1 MGGKTPVPS
10 SGKRTAPT
18 MDHNLTG
25 LRRLL
30 AAELPLEAIGP
41 AQRDAVRRALRAGDP
56 DRLRAVTRAV
66 VAELLRSGRLL
77 RVAVEGGPGQVA
89 GPFVLVPGTRRL
101 VDLGPLGGEAPW
113 PAGPPAPPAPAAEA
127 EPPALAEVAGLLG
140 AMEYAQDL
148 ETADLRATD
157 KNSILA
163 GALRLVARFVPQF
176 DLNLQLPAGES
187 VPEDADRLFALEPSA
202 RATGWQALRPTGH
215 SVWIPDAAE
224 LPAEVRRRHAERLGA
239 PADCG
244 AAVPLW
250 EAARQGEGPEP
261 PDEAGLLYLSASGA
275 WGREPLLHLAER
287 LARFVARRWQSQRDV
302 NLRIHRDGLTGV
314 FNRAFFD
321 SQFPLE
327 LERARRAQGPLTLV
341 LADLD
346 HFKAVNDRYGHPA
359 GDRVLR
365 MMARRLQEALRR
377 IDHVCRVGGEEFA
390 LILTDTPAEAAHEV
404 VSRLLEADYTETVT
418 EDGQRIPLRVTF
430 SAGAVTFPGAGLDP
444 FELYRKADA
453 MLYLS
458 KDLGRDQCHFW
469 DNDGQHLRLVPRPR

>member
-1 MGGKTPVPS
+1 MNPVS
-10 SGKRTAPT
+10 SPGKRTAPT

-41 AQRDAVRRALRAGDP
+41 AQRDAVRRALRSGERA
-56 DRLRAVTRAV
+56 RLRAVGRAV

-77 RVAVEGGPGQVA
+77 RVAVEGAPGQA
-89 GPFVLVPGTRRL
+89 GGPYALVTGSRQL
-101 VDLGPLGGEAPW
+101 VDLGPLGVDAPL
-113 PAGPPAPPAPAAEA
+113 PPGPPALTPPVGGQGSG
-127 EPPALAEVAGLLG
+127 LAEVAGLLG

-148 ETADLRATD
+148 ETADPRATD
-157 KNSILA
+157 KGSILA

-187 VPEDADRLFALEPSA
+187 APDDADRLGALEGSA
-202 RATGWQALRPTGH
+202 LAAGWQSLRPAGH
-215 SVWIPDAAE
+215 SVWIPDAAD
-224 LPAEVRRRHAERLGA
+224 LPAEVRRRHARRRGA
-239 PADCG
+239 EPDCA

-250 EAARQGEGPEP
+250 EPTRQGEGPLP
-261 PDEAGLLYLSASGA
+261 PDEAGLLYLSATGE
-275 WGREPLLHLAER
+275 WGRETPLHLAER
-287 LARFVARRWQSQRDV
+287 LSRFVTRRWQSQRDV

-341 LADLD
+341 IADLD

-365 MMARRLQEALRR
+365 MLARRLQEELRR

-404 VSRLLEADYTETVT
+404 VGRLLDADYTEVVA

-469 DNDGQHLRLVPRPR
+469 DNDGQHLRLVPRSR

>member
-1 MGGKTPVPS
+1 MDS
-10 SGKRTAPT
+10 SLTA
-18 MDHNLTG
+18 

-41 AQRDAVRRALRAGDP
+41 DQRDAVRRALRAGDGA
-56 DRLRAVTRAV
+56 RLKAVARAAV
-66 VAELLRSGRLL
+66 GELLRSGRLL
-77 RVAVEGGPGQVA
+77 RVAVEAAPGPA
-89 GPFVLVPGTRRL
+89 SGPFVLVPGANRL
-101 VDLGPLGGEAPW
+101 IDLACLGDDAPWATGPLPQPPS
-113 PAGPPAPPAPAAEA
+113 PAVPANVPGIDD
-127 EPPALAEVAGLLG
+127 VAGLLG

-148 ETADLRATD
+148 ETADLRASD
-157 KNSILA
+157 KGSILA
-163 GALRLVARFVPQF
+163 GALRLVGRFVPQF
-176 DLNLQLPAGES
+176 DLNLQLPSGETA
-187 VPEDADRLFALEPSA
+187 PDDADRVFTLDSAA
-202 RATGWQALRPTGH
+202 RAAGWQSLRPAGH
-215 SVWIPDAAE
+215 SVWIPSLNE
-224 LPAEVRRRHAERLGA
+224 LPDVVRRRHEQRRGA

-244 AAVPLW
+244 VAVPLW
-250 EAARQGEGPEP
+250 EPSRASDVCESPV
-261 PDEAGLLYLSASGA
+261 EAGLLYLSATGE
-275 WGREPLLHLAER
+275 WGREPLLRLAER
-287 LARFVARRWQSQRDV
+287 LSRFVTRRWQSQREV

-314 FNRAFFD
+314 FNRAYFD

-327 LERARRAQGPLTLV
+327 LERARRSQGPLTLV

-404 VSRLLEADYTETVT
+404 VSRLLDADYTEIVD
-418 EDGQRIPLRVTF
+418 EDGQRLHLRVTF

-469 DNDGQHLRLVPRPR
+469 DNDGQHLRLAPRPR